1 MIGLDNL
8 KIRRK
13 EWKINIVF
21 VREVEIMIT
30 VLIKIEWLVNRD
42 DE

>member
-13 EWKINIVF
+13 QSRINTVL
-21 VREVEIMIT
+21 VWEAEIMIM
-30 VLIKIEWLVNRD
+30 I
-42 DE
+42 